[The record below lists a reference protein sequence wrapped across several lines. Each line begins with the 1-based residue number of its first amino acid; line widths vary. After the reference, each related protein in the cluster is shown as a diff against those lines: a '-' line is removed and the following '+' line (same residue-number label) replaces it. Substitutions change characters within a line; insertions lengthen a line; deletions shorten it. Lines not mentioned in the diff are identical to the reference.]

1 MSRCIYVI
9 HGLTFLLTP
18 SSLGHGLLLAICV
31 LSVTD
36 EYILAYSI
44 SFANLKYFCIN
55 WVGIEAIPTL
65 FIILIGLYLFAFLTN
80 VRL

>member
-1 MSRCIYVI
+1 VI

-55 WVGIEAIPTL
+55 
-65 FIILIGLYLFAFLTN
+65 
-80 VRL
+80 